1 MRRQGRVLR
10 EPQAGT
16 AAGTAAPAEAVQAV
30 VRSRARPQEGARR
43 KRHMHQE
50 RARGC
55 EDVGGSCGAR
65 QGSAGASFLTSGL
78 AEVLA
83 EGRTGQGLRTGARK
97 DGSVLRS
104 RLHSLGAVPVLASW
118 GLYPLLGQR
127 ASQSPQMPS
136 ARPWSR
142 ALCRGS
148 PLVVGPEP
156 ERKLGSMDPGGRAR
170 APASLGPW
178 RWPLSRRSL
187 PIGEEN
193 SNPNLRNPESPKEF
207 KPNSKHPK
215 THINQRNIKHKDKY

>member
-142 ALCRGS
+142 ALPRIAAS
-148 PLVVGPEP
+148 
-156 ERKLGSMDPGGRAR
+156 RRTRAR
-170 APASLGPW
+170 EEAGQHGPRRPSPGPCQPWTVEVAPLP
-178 RWPLSRRSL
+178 SL
-187 PIGEEN
+187 PSHRG
-193 SNPNLRNPESPKEF
+193 RK
-207 KPNSKHPK
+207 
-215 THINQRNIKHKDKY
+215 